1 VVISVAS
8 AAAGFVY
15 GASRGERQRPDER
28 HAEDSDEDS
37 VADGDLSAVSA
48 GYMKPCKLVRCF
60 GISGLVPLNQLIL
73 LIKVLVVRTDL
84 NMTTGKIA
92 AQCG

>member
-1 VVISVAS
+1 MAS

-15 GASRGERQRPDER
+15 GASRASRSERQTPHDEG
-28 HAEDSDEDS
+28 SDEDS

-48 GYMKPCKLVRCF
+48 GFMKPCKLVRCF
-60 GISGLVPLNQLIL
+60 GIFWLVAHIITPMTDPCLQ
-73 LIKVLVVRTDL
+73 VLVVRTDL
-84 NMTTGKIA
+84 GMTTGKIA